1 MLLFRY
7 LRLWYCLRIR
17 TSNTEPTLYVYMYA
31 QIRVHDYTH
40 REHLCVAVFW
50 MLEFT
55 RFQIAKTKRVRRFFV
70 LCLFPAFNVFGS
82 DAPIIILSVAVLLYT
97 FPLFLCT
104 LCVLVHSV
112 CLGNIIQG
120 DVVLCIMLYIHNF
133 DITTL
138 R

>member
-55 RFQIAKTKRVRRFFV
+55 RFQIAKTKRVRRFLYYVF
-70 LCLFPAFNVFGS
+70 FPCFASLGATHHFFTLLMAAVVIYTANEDVIIVVF
-82 DAPIIILSVAVLLYT
+82 A
-97 FPLFLCT
+97 T
-104 LCVLVHSV
+104 LPQKEEYC
-112 CLGNIIQG
+112 
-120 DVVLCIMLYIHNF
+120 
-133 DITTL
+133 DIVPAT
-138 R
+138 RYCCDR